1 MDENNQREATAL
13 SSLQQLRKRI
23 STGMDQVFESQRIIT
38 KMSLSFRSSRDFM
51 LVDFGKL
58 NFENW
63 NYCTFYI
70 VEMPLIANNWLKTGS
85 VQLSPCMA
93 LQRIVILVA

>member
-58 NFENW
+58 NFLNARKFARKMFFLQEKQ
-63 NYCTFYI
+63 F
-70 VEMPLIANNWLKTGS
+70 GS
-85 VQLSPCMA
+85 FWP
-93 LQRIVILVA
+93 